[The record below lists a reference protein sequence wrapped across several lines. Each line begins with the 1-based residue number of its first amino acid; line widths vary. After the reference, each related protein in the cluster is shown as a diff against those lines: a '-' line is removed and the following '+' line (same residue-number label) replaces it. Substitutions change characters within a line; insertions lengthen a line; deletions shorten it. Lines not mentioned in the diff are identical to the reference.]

1 MLDDIRN
8 SISATLSEI
17 QLTQSRLGIK
27 CDPAD
32 REAYDIICRIERR
45 LLAQSPKKE
54 PDCDHQIGEEAE
66 K

>member
-1 MLDDIRN
+1 MSGLDDTRN

-17 QLTQSRLGIK
+17 QLAQSRLGLK

-45 LLAQSPKKE
+45 LHARPVKKS
-54 PDCDHQIGEEAE
+54 A
-66 K
+66 